1 MSLVDTIFTDV
12 SSPLAV
18 HQRTISSAD
27 LIDWIVQHPT
37 HYEFLTHQLRRDF
50 SHTPTREEEQAAYRQ
65 QYTEF
70 SNTPLV
76 ANQLFYIVARSWWS
90 AWVQYIHSGA
100 QSGFMHAKKPGRID
114 NSRLVEA
121 DGNRLRWDLS
131 EKEYVIINELLWNM
145 LYEWYG
151 GGPVVSRR
159 VVRSLNKTLELE
171 LHPLF
176 LHVCLCLKDGTP
188 GEEFDSILCTK
199 VLIVEKV
206 KTRLCQI
213 AKKDPGR
220 CRRRATRC
228 C

>member
-1 MSLVDTIFTDV
+1 MSIVDTIFTAV

-100 QSGFMHAKKPGRID
+100 QCGFMHAKKPGRID

-151 GGPVVSRR
+151 GRWCRGAW
-159 VVRSLNKTLELE
+159 
-171 LHPLF
+171 
-176 LHVCLCLKDGTP
+176 C
-188 GEEFDSILCTK
+188 
-199 VLIVEKV
+199 
-206 KTRLCQI
+206 
-213 AKKDPGR
+213 GR
-220 CRRRATRC
+220 
-228 C
+228 